1 MPILSCLPTLE
12 LLLLGPLG
20 LRGNDATTAP
30 LSCFQ
35 GVDWGLLGL
44 QDSSVC
50 VCVLTCSANNNTR
63 QLGLGPLS

>member
-44 QDSSVC
+44 QDC
-50 VCVLTCSANNNTR
+50 VN
-63 QLGLGPLS
+63 